1 MKQWTRSDTLA
12 LAYNRCTTCGGS
24 GLRRSRKGGVTACK
38 CVLRNIFRICFSRFQ
53 DCAEKSIHT
62 STPVLERG
70 GSRGRRYLWSR
81 KEEEY
86 MADFCLLSRRAL
98 TPLEYDIF
106 RFHFLLGGDWRL
118 CCRRLKMDRG
128 NFYHA
133 VYRVEQKLGYV
144 FRSVEPYA
152 LFPLD
157 EYFGGATRLN
167 LDELNTVG
175 AESAALLSRADQP
188 LEPEDFDPDE
198 LDEDIQAVL
207 HPRKRV
213 VPIRAPL
220 APKAGTPKEEEAA

>member
-1 MKQWTRSDTLA
+1 MKQWTRSDTIA

-38 CVLRNIFRICFSRFQ
+38 CVLRAIFRICFARFQ
-53 DCAEKSIHT
+53 DCAEKSIHISAPT
-62 STPVLERG
+62 LERG
-70 GSRGRRYLWSR
+70 GSRARRYTWSR

-98 TPLEYDIF
+98 TPAEYDVF
-106 RFHFLLGGDWRL
+106 RFYFLLGGDWRL
-118 CCRRLKMDRG
+118 CCRRLNMDRG

-157 EYFGGATRLN
+157 EYFGGATRLH
-167 LDELNTVG
+167 LDELHSTAIDAAAAQSS
-175 AESAALLSRADQP
+175 AEELLED
-188 LEPEDFDPDE
+188 DFDPEDLEME
-198 LDEDIQAVL
+198 LSPVPQ
-207 HPRKRV
+207 RKKRV
-213 VPIRAPL
+213 IPIRAPL
-220 APKAGTPKEEEAA
+220 AKVKAPVPEEEAA

>member
-12 LAYNRCTTCGGS
+12 LAYHRCTTCGGS

-53 DCAEKSIHT
+53 DCEEKSIHT
-62 STPVLERG
+62 SAPVLERG

-98 TPLEYDIF
+98 TPFEYDVF

-118 CCRRLKMDRG
+118 CCRRLNVDRG

-175 AESAALLSRADQP
+175 TESAALLGRAEQVM
-188 LEPEDFDPDE
+188 EPDDFDPEE
-198 LDEDIQAVL
+198 LEGGLQRAGT
-207 HPRKRV
+207 PRKRV

-220 APKAGTPKEEEAA
+220 ARKTETPGEEAA

>member
-12 LAYNRCTTCGGS
+12 LAYHRCTTCGGS

-53 DCAEKSIHT
+53 DCEEKSIHT
-62 STPVLERG
+62 SAPVLERG

-98 TPLEYDIF
+98 TPFEYDVF

-118 CCRRLKMDRG
+118 CCRRLNTDRG
-128 NFYHA
+128 NFFHT
-133 VYRVEQKLGYV
+133 VYRIEQKLGRVY
-144 FRSVEPYA
+144 RELRPYA

-157 EYFGGATRLN
+157 EYFG
-167 LDELNTVG
+167 NTVSN
-175 AESAALLSRADQP
+175 ESVDLAASRLFAAD
-188 LEPEDFDPDE
+188 D
-198 LDEDIQAVL
+198 AVAGDNFGPQEVNPFVRPIDRTE
-207 HPRKRV
+207 PRKRGPV
-213 VPIRAPL
+213 QPPIL
-220 APKAGTPKEEEAA
+220 KAA